1 MIEQLVADLPEIYQP
16 IYGHPELSTQVSRT
30 STDRLDH
37 IVRIHDNLQAL
48 LDRPLKVLDLGCAQG
63 FFSLNLA
70 EHGAYVHGV
79 DYLDRNIVVCNALA
93 QAHPKLH
100 VSFEMGRVEDVI
112 ESLEPDCYDLIL
124 GLSVF
129 HHIIHEKGIVAVKE
143 LIEHAVS
150 LSGALVVE
158 LALREE
164 PLYWGPSQPEDP
176 RALLDTVAFSHELAR
191 HATHLAPI
199 ARPLF
204 VVSNRYC
211 IISDQAFIFE
221 SWSTESHRLSNG
233 THEGSR
239 RYFFGTNSILKMY
252 QFDCPRGDHNK
263 AEFKQEIQFLQ
274 NPPTEFPTPTL
285 LVYGE
290 NKVGAWVVSQRIP
303 GRLLI
308 DFLQEGM
315 PIDHHKVI
323 LAILTQL
330 STLEKAGLYHNDV
343 RIWNVLITEDGS
355 SRLIDYGAISTKKLD
370 GTWPSNLFLSFLIFV
385 REVSTGVVDPPNLS
399 GLPRTVLSGLPRT
412 VSISPYGLPDPYC
425 AWAIALWYRPLAEWS
440 FELMHNT
447 LLDMPENGQNH
458 PVQRPAEAWMKA
470 TEEAIQALKLH
481 TYYQIDIHRAVIA
494 QTSERAGEAQ
504 YLALQ
509 ANTRA
514 EQAEASAAQANTRAE
529 QAEASAAQANTR
541 AEQAEASAAQANTC
555 AEQAQ
560 AAAHHAAMR
569 YQTIVNSRTWHMT
582 APLRWVMDKV
592 KWFMRGSAAWITLRP
607 GSRPRRTARMALLH
621 LRNWVLKRPRAK
633 ARVLRILR
641 RFPRLKLRLKR
652 LHHANPIRG
661 VHPAAPFIAGDVP
674 IEEHLKHLSPRA
686 RKIYADLKSAMARQQ
701 QQGSN

>member
-37 IVRIHDNLQAL
+37 IVRIHDSLQAL

-70 EHGAYVHGV
+70 EHGACVHGI
-79 DYLDRNIVVCNALA
+79 DYLDKNIVVCNALA

-112 ESLEPDCYDLIL
+112 ESLEPDCYDLVL

-129 HHIIHEKGIVAVKE
+129 HHIIHEKGIIAVKE
-143 LIEHAVS
+143 LIEHAAS

-164 PLYWGPSQPEDP
+164 PLYWGSSQPEDP
-176 RALLDTVAFSHELAR
+176 RTLIDTFAFSYELAR
-191 HATHLAPI
+191 HATHLSPI

-204 VVSNRYC
+204 VLSNHYW
-211 IISDQAFIFE
+211 ILGDQACSFE
-221 SWSTESHRLSNG
+221 SWSTESHRLANG
-233 THEGSR
+233 FHKGSR

-252 QFDCPRGDHNK
+252 RFDCPMGDHNK

-274 NPPTEFPTPTL
+274 NPPTGFPTPTL
-285 LVYGE
+285 LAYGD
-290 NKVGAWVVSQRIP
+290 NKVGAWVAMERIP
-303 GRLLI
+303 GRLLL
-308 DFLQEGM
+308 DLLQENM
-315 PIDHHKVI
+315 TVDHHKVI

-330 STLEKAGLYHNDV
+330 STLEKAGLYHEDLRV
-343 RIWNVLITEDGS
+343 WNVLITEDGS
-355 SRLIDYGAISTKKLD
+355 SRLIDYGAISTKRLD
-370 GTWPSNLFLSFLIFV
+370 GTWPSNLFFSFLIFV
-385 REVSTGVVDPPNLS
+385 REVSTGVVDLPNLS
-399 GLPRTVLSGLPRT
+399 GLSRT

-447 LLDMPENGQNH
+447 LLDMPENGRDYL
-458 PVQRPAEAWMKA
+458 VQRPAEAWMKA
-470 TEEAIQALKLH
+470 TEEAMQALKLY
-481 TYYQIDIHRAVIA
+481 TRYETDIHTVAIA

-504 YLALQ
+504 DLALQ
-509 ANTRA
+509 ANTL
-514 EQAEASAAQANTRAE
+514 AE

-560 AAAHHAAMR
+560 AVAHHAAMR
-569 YQTIVNSRTWHMT
+569 YQTIINSRTWRMT

-592 KWFMRGSAAWITLRP
+592 KWFVHGGVAWITLRP
-607 GSRPRRTARMALLH
+607 GSRPRRTAKLALMH

-641 RFPRLKLRLKR
+641 RFPRLKLWLKR
-652 LHHANPIRG
+652 LHHANLIQG
-661 VHPAAPFIAGDVP
+661 VQPVAPFISGDVP
-674 IEEHLKHLSPRA
+674 IEEHLKNLSPRA

-701 QQGSN
+701 QGSN